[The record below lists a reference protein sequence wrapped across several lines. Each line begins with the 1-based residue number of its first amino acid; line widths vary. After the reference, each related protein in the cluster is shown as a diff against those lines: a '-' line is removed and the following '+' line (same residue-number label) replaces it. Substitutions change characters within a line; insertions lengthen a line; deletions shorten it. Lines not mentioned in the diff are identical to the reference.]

1 MSNGCGAGVG
11 LLRVGCHS
19 RLHLR
24 PISLGGGGRSRA
36 SVSEGLMGDWWI
48 IGDNAGL
55 GCPSRVEFLAVWD
68 NGDWY
73 ASDVERLRLTA
84 GFCSSREARSAAC
97 STAARRCINNLLLSC
112 MGVGGHYEQLWCPP
126 PAWAGGGVGGADSQD
141 RQVGRW
147 WATPRPARGIWLRGP
162 FP

>member
-1 MSNGCGAGVG
+1 
-11 LLRVGCHS
+11 
-19 RLHLR
+19 
-24 PISLGGGGRSRA
+24 
-36 SVSEGLMGDWWI
+36 MGDWWI

-68 NGDWY
+68 SGDWY

-112 MGVGGHYEQLWCPP
+112 KEIKLRWL
-126 PAWAGGGVGGADSQD
+126 AGLQQGLLNAPTDTVCQSAN
-141 RQVGRW
+141 
-147 WATPRPARGIWLRGP
+147 
-162 FP
+162 

>member
-1 MSNGCGAGVG
+1 
-11 LLRVGCHS
+11 
-19 RLHLR
+19 
-24 PISLGGGGRSRA
+24 
-36 SVSEGLMGDWWI
+36 MGDWWI

-97 STAARRCINNLLLSC
+97 STAARRCINGLALGEEGLEARPPQKGAHDAEGETP
-112 MGVGGHYEQLWCPP
+112 GVGTNRLDVALGEE
-126 PAWAGGGVGGADSQD
+126 
-141 RQVGRW
+141 
-147 WATPRPARGIWLRGP
+147 
-162 FP
+162 

>member
-1 MSNGCGAGVG
+1 
-11 LLRVGCHS
+11 
-19 RLHLR
+19 
-24 PISLGGGGRSRA
+24 
-36 SVSEGLMGDWWI
+36 MGDWWI

-97 STAARRCINNLLLSC
+97 STAARRCINNLLLATAT
-112 MGVGGHYEQLWCPP
+112 GGP
-126 PAWAGGGVGGADSQD
+126 PAANVARIMGCLIREGGFN
-141 RQVGRW
+141 
-147 WATPRPARGIWLRGP
+147 PA
-162 FP
+162 

>member
-1 MSNGCGAGVG
+1 
-11 LLRVGCHS
+11 
-19 RLHLR
+19 
-24 PISLGGGGRSRA
+24 
-36 SVSEGLMGDWWI
+36 MGDWWI

-97 STAARRCINNLLLSC
+97 STAARRCINNLLL
-112 MGVGGHYEQLWCPP
+112 L
-126 PAWAGGGVGGADSQD
+126 
-141 RQVGRW
+141 
-147 WATPRPARGIWLRGP
+147 ARGRDDTCECAAARSAACREPAG
-162 FP
+162 

>member
-1 MSNGCGAGVG
+1 MSGGCVEWVMV
-11 LLRVGCHS
+11 LSLGCHS

-36 SVSEGLMGDWWI
+36 SLSEGLMGDWWI

-55 GCPSRVEFLAVWD
+55 GCPSRDEFLAVWD

-97 STAARRCINNLLLSC
+97 STAARRCIKNLLLLSFPVIRLSIRF
-112 MGVGGHYEQLWCPP
+112 GV
-126 PAWAGGGVGGADSQD
+126 AASGGVVCGWYQLHSSSRVAHASPLAGTFS
-141 RQVGRW
+141 
-147 WATPRPARGIWLRGP
+147 PRSK
-162 FP
+162 

>member
-1 MSNGCGAGVG
+1 M
-11 LLRVGCHS
+11 LRVGCHS

-73 ASDVERLRLTA
+73 ASDVERH
-84 GFCSSREARSAAC
+84 SALQ
-97 STAARRCINNLLLSC
+97 RDFL
-112 MGVGGHYEQLWCPP
+112 
-126 PAWAGGGVGGADSQD
+126 
-141 RQVGRW
+141 
-147 WATPRPARGIWLRGP
+147 
-162 FP
+162 

>member
-97 STAARRCINNLLLSC
+97 STAARRCINNLFDRLYRYISQKQPTHAH
-112 MGVGGHYEQLWCPP
+112 VHQ
-126 PAWAGGGVGGADSQD
+126 GGVNLNKKPYLCAPSEPDSQTCS
-141 RQVGRW
+141 VSSPKN
-147 WATPRPARGIWLRGP
+147 ASEKL
-162 FP
+162 